1 MEMSTIHVYLQ
12 FIMNPPE
19 IILKFSISDLAMKLM
34 PLSLMKKTHLKSRT
48 PTLMILSK
56 STAMMLLNL
65 MLIKSLL
72 TVTEKTDLKL
82 TELKNSKILF
92 LLLIK
97 MMSIISLVKKS
108 PTTLL
113 MEMTTESQKSIPT
126 MVKLC

>member
-1 MEMSTIHVYLQ
+1 
-12 FIMNPPE
+12 MNPPE

-126 MVKLC
+126 MVKKKKKFLRINV